1 MSFSSRVKN
10 ELARIQP
17 SKKCCRLAELS
28 AILRLDGT
36 FHIQGE
42 GSYAFHTKT
51 ENAAV
56 ARKTYKFLTSSFSI
70 EAGILAS
77 KSDRLKKNNE
87 YVIYIP
93 AQTILNQLL
102 NETGILD
109 DHMRLRYGIPTR
121 LIRKKC
127 CALAYLRGVFLAVGA
142 VGDPLKEYH
151 FELVTDNEELGLDLV
166 EIMNRFD
173 LGARMSKRRKNLAVY
188 LKESDKIV
196 KFLALVGAHATL
208 LKWEDIRIVKDFR
221 NQVNRLVN
229 CDTANLKK
237 SVEAAQAQIED
248 IGVIERAWGV
258 SSLPGGLRQ
267 VAEARL
273 HFPEASIR
281 ELGEFCAPPLSKS
294 AVYHRLRRLSELAS
308 SLAEEAG

>member
-10 ELARIQP
+10 ELAHIQP

-56 ARKTYKFLTSSFSI
+56 ARKTYKFLTSSFSV

-77 KSDRLKKNNE
+77 KSERLKKNNE
-87 YVIYIP
+87 YLIYIP
-93 AQTILNQLL
+93 AQATLDQLL

-109 DHMRLRYGIPTR
+109 DRMRLRYGIPTR
-121 LIRKKC
+121 LVRKKC

-142 VGDPLKEYH
+142 VGDPRKEYH
-151 FELVTDNEELGLDLV
+151 FELVIDGEELARGLVDL
-166 EIMNRFD
+166 MNR
-173 LGARMSKRRKNLAVY
+173 LELRARMSSRKKNFAVY
-188 LKESDKIV
+188 LKESDQIV
-196 KFLALVGAHATL
+196 KFLALVGAHDTL
-208 LKWEDIRIVKDFR
+208 LKWEDIRIVKDVR

-248 IGVIERAWGV
+248 IMVIERSWGL
-258 SSLPGGLRQ
+258 SGLPGPLRQ

-273 HFPEASIR
+273 RFPEASIR
-281 ELGEFCAPPLSKS
+281 ELGELCIPALSKS
-294 AVYHRLRRLSELAS
+294 AVYHRLRKLSEIAL
-308 SLAEEAG
+308 LAEQAG

>member
-10 ELARIQP
+10 ELAHIQP

-56 ARKTYKFLTSSFSI
+56 ARKTYKFLTSSFSV

-77 KSDRLKKNNE
+77 KSERLKKNNE
-87 YVIYIP
+87 YLIYIP
-93 AQTILNQLL
+93 AQATLDQLL

-109 DHMRLRYGIPTR
+109 DRMRLRYGIPTR
-121 LIRKKC
+121 LVRKKC

-142 VGDPLKEYH
+142 VGDPRKEYH
-151 FELVTDNEELGLDLV
+151 FELVTDGEELARGLVDL
-166 EIMNRFD
+166 MNR
-173 LGARMSKRRKNLAVY
+173 LELRARMSSRKKNFAVY
-188 LKESDKIV
+188 LKESDQIV
-196 KFLALVGAHATL
+196 KFLALVGAHDTL
-208 LKWEDIRIVKDFR
+208 LKWEDIRIVKDVR

-248 IGVIERAWGV
+248 IMVIERSWGL
-258 SSLPGGLRQ
+258 SGLPEPLRQ

-273 HFPEASIR
+273 RFPEASIR
-281 ELGEFCAPPLSKS
+281 ELGELCIPALSKS
-294 AVYHRLRRLSELAS
+294 AVYHRLRKLSEIALH
-308 SLAEEAG
+308 AEQAG